1 MFNEPPSHCTSSSYL
16 HVFFFAYL
24 HHEETATAKDKH
36 DMLTELN
43 VMKGLKSHP
52 HVLKLIGCCSLSG
65 KLYLKTKAISIASEA
80 LLQHHRCYTS

>member
-1 MFNEPPSHCTSSSYL
+1 MNHLAIVPRLPIYMY
-16 HVFFFAYL
+16 FFFAYL

-52 HVLKLIGCCSLSG
+52 HVLKLIGCCSLSS

-80 LLQHHRCYTS
+80 LLQHHRCSTS